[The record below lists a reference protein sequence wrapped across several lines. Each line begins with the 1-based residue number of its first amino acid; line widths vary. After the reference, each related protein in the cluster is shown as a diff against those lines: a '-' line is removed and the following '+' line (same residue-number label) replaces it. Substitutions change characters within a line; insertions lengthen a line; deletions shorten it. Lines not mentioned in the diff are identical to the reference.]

1 MKIYFEDGQVRLPNT
16 LPFKY
21 DHLVD
26 AGEGYSF
33 CEYALKWILEN
44 DPESVVYTNHLGALS
59 NCFVWNNK
67 ENAPEIY
74 MRRNYTDE
82 FVRVDVLAGGRIRRA
97 QNVMAM
103 YRAGV
108 FGNVDPELFEIK
120 VP

>member
-59 NCFVWNNK
+59 NSLTWNPEEK
-67 ENAPEIY
+67 APEIY
-74 MRRNYTDE
+74 MRRNHTNE
-82 FVRVDVLAGGRIRRA
+82 FVRIDVLANGPVRRG

-103 YRAGV
+103 YMGGV
-108 FGNVDPELFEIK
+108 FGNVDPELFDIR